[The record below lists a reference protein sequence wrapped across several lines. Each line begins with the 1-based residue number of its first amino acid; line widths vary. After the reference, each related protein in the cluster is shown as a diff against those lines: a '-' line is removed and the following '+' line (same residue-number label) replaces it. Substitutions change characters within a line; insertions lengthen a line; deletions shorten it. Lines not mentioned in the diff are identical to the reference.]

1 MGKIKPDRG
10 LVHIEVITSQSRTTN
25 NPQRDTTSHPEVSSY
40 IDVCDCVCHSPL
52 SVEFAS
58 LESFLP
64 LERQHAA
71 HCLVRAVI
79 DWAGLAVL
87 SRPPLHTPAR
97 FICYTFIVHN
107 PSALTSSHS
116 VSFFTLL
123 LYQGGSFFYMA
134 VIDCLAPAVYN
145 WPR

>member
-1 MGKIKPDRG
+1 MHPLLQELRDEASYAKNSQRNPQRKSPKSSGKGFFPSWKHGPSNRHHHCHPSRQTKEEEEEKKYKMGKIKPDRG

-40 IDVCDCVCHSPL
+40 IDVCDCVCHSPP

-79 DWAGLAVL
+79 D
-87 SRPPLHTPAR
+87 
-97 FICYTFIVHN
+97 
-107 PSALTSSHS
+107 
-116 VSFFTLL
+116 
-123 LYQGGSFFYMA
+123 
-134 VIDCLAPAVYN
+134 
-145 WPR
+145 